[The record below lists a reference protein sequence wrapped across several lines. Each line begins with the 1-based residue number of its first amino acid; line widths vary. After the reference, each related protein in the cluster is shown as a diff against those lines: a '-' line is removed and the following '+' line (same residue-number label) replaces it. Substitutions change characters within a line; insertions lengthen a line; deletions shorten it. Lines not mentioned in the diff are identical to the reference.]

1 MNLYSF
7 LTLGIIQYKRKKH
20 FEMILIPKLRKR
32 LSYVSKEKAP
42 VQTPFPDKR
51 AISAPYSGSQASRP
65 PSRTGPK
72 ARNLFTTQLNLLAGS
87 LR

>member
-1 MNLYSF
+1 
-7 LTLGIIQYKRKKH
+7 
-20 FEMILIPKLRKR
+20 MILIPKLRKR

-51 AISAPYSGSQASRP
+51 AISAPNSGSQASRP
-65 PSRTGPK
+65 PNRTGPK
-72 ARNLFTTQLNLLAGS
+72 ARNLITTQLNLLADS

>member
-32 LSYVSKEKAP
+32 LSHVSKEKAS
-42 VQTPFPDKR
+42 VQTPFLDKH
-51 AISAPYSGSQASRP
+51 AISAPNSGSQASRP
-65 PSRTGPK
+65 PNRTGPK
-72 ARNLFTTQLNLLAGS
+72 ARNLFTTQLNWLADS